1 MPDLVLKQKCKSLLT
16 DDGRWMPSDGNSSPG
31 LSSLSILFQ
40 FYHGSQ
46 FYWFRKPEYL
56 ERITILLKI

>member
-40 FYHGSQ
+40 SGNCVQYVHPPSNMAAVI
-46 FYWFRKPEYL
+46 K
-56 ERITILLKI
+56 K

>member
-1 MPDLVLKQKCKSLLT
+1 MPVLVLKQKCKSLLM
-16 DDGRWMPSDGNSSPG
+16 DDGRWMPSDGSPG

-46 FYWFRKPEYL
+46 FYWFKKLGDNHNSVENL
-56 ERITILLKI
+56 IK